1 MAEQAALEVV
11 SKWQCGLIAEQLTE
25 AKSQFMTD
33 RDEETTRVNRI

>member
-11 SKWQCGLIAEQLTE
+11 SKWQCGHSAEQLTK

-33 RDEETTRVNRI
+33 RDEEMTRVNRI